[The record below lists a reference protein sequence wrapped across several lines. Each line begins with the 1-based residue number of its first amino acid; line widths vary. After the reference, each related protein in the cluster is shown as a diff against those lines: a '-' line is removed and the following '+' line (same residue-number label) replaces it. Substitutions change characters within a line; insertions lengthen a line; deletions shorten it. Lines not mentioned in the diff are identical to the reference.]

1 MQRLFTV
8 RRGLTVAVV
17 CAAALGLTACS
28 APQAT
33 SGTGILGYG
42 TPSVSSYMGENQGGS
57 LQAELDQCRQVSQV
71 DAVSQTQG
79 LPAACRQLQHT
90 QRNQPGNI
98 VQ

>member
-28 APQAT
+28 APQAA

-57 LQAELDQCRQVSQV
+57 LQAELDQCRQVPQV

-79 LPAACRQLQHT
+79 LPAACRQLRHT